1 MEKYFYIPINSL
13 NFNNILSSESLSPFS
28 FYEKRGYGFKRFEKL
43 TLNPFNNSILAYNAI
58 PLIENLKS
66 DREEYPI
73 YLAIPNDYL
82 EDVKNS
88 YTKDDILIL
97 QVSKTLYLNSFEC
110 FFITKSKEEKLK
122 LIASSRR
129 SLEVKSANKYF
140 ENFATL
146 EELNFQTFN
155 WNGDILNSIFDIKS
169 IDSAS
174 LLYDQKINKFKGL
187 LYGYLSGRLNEQPE
201 EIIRAKF
208 YYQEFVNNFSLLM
221 NDLSTGI
228 IEKKSQSK
236 YNQNNNKLIFDKL
249 NDLKERI
256 SILIDTFDN
265 SKMENIVIE
274 SFNLPNEILGS
285 ISKMTYKQSKKSILS
300 ILMDFV
306 KSKQPE
312 LNSVEELLEVLL
324 YKSNEL
330 TRYSNSKLYK
340 ELEDDFNTV
349 RLLISQKIN
358 SIENSFNS
366 KKSLSLIPFKVNK
379 DITKINI
386 GLEELAP
393 NENSCYEIIINEL
406 LSRTELSSSDEIAQS
421 RLDIITQVAKSM
433 VDSDAKLKDSVEIN
447 YLRKLY
453 ESLKTVGVGFKVN
466 ENENLALQ
474 AFASF
479 LSRYSDNEKL
489 LDFMVKNGVRN
500 NGLVYGIWGSA
511 YGYANLSKII
521 AEHLS
526 NNNDVYKLT
535 SNYFN
540 NIIYN
545 KNLELNILKN
555 FIDSLDKIKPKLVK
569 TYIINDSNNYI
580 KEPKEES
587 MKNSEFID
595 LVIENKKLK
604 LKDEWIEVI
613 KDCFEKVSKEINTG
627 ELFDSETSK
636 ISLFKESLVSKTKK
650 LKGFG
655 EVKMDETIK
664 IYIDFLKNNE

>member
-43 TLNPFNNSILAYNAI
+43 TLNPFSNSILAYNAI

-66 DREEYPI
+66 DREEFPI

-88 YTKDDILIL
+88 YTKDNILIL
-97 QVSKTLYLNSFEC
+97 QISKTIYLNSFEC
-110 FFITKSKEEKLK
+110 FFITKSQEEKLK

-129 SLEVKSANKYF
+129 SLEVKSADRYF
-140 ENFATL
+140 ENFTTL

-155 WNGDILNSIFDIKS
+155 WNDNILNSIFDIKS
-169 IDSAS
+169 INTTS
-174 LLYDQKINKFKGL
+174 LLNDQKINKFKGL

-201 EIIRAKF
+201 EIIRAKL
-208 YYQEFVNNFSLLM
+208 YYQEFINNFSLLM
-221 NDLSTGI
+221 NDLSSGI
-228 IEKKSQSK
+228 SEKKNHSK
-236 YNQNNNKLIFDKL
+236 YNQNNNKLTFEKL

-256 SILIDTFDN
+256 SFLIDTFDN
-265 SKMENIVIE
+265 SKIENIVLE
-274 SFNLPNEILGS
+274 SFNLSNEILDS
-285 ISKMTYKQSKKSILS
+285 ISKKTYKQSKKSIFE
-300 ILMDFV
+300 ILIDFV

-312 LNSVEELLEVLL
+312 LNSIEELLNVLL

-330 TRYSNSKLYK
+330 TRYSNSKLYR

-358 SIENSFNS
+358 TIESSFNS
-366 KKSLSLIPFKVNK
+366 KKTLSLIPFKVNEE
-379 DITKINI
+379 INRVNI
-386 GLEELAP
+386 GLEELTP
-393 NENSCYEIIINEL
+393 NENSCYEVIINEL
-406 LSRTELSSSDEIAQS
+406 LSRTELSSTDEMAQS
-421 RLDIITQVAKSM
+421 RLDIITQVGKSI
-433 VDSDAKLKDSVEIN
+433 VDSDAKLKDSAELN

-453 ESLKTVGVGFKVN
+453 ESLKTIGVGFKIN

-479 LSRYSDNEKL
+479 LNRYSDNEKL
-489 LDFMVKNGVRN
+489 LDFMVKNGVSN

-521 AEHLS
+521 TGHLT
-526 NNNDVYKLT
+526 NNDDVYKLT

-545 KNLELNILKN
+545 KNLEINILKN
-555 FIDSLDKIKPKLVK
+555 FMDSLDKPKHVK
-569 TYIINDSNNYI
+569 TYTINDSNNYI
-580 KEPKEES
+580 NES
-587 MKNSEFID
+587 KANSLGNSIFID

-604 LKDEWIEVI
+604 LKDEWIEAI
-613 KDCFEKVSKEINTG
+613 QDCFEKVSKEINMG
-627 ELFDSETSK
+627 ELFDSEASK
-636 ISLFKESLVSKTKK
+636 ISLFKELLVSKSKN

-655 EVKMDETIK
+655 DAKIDEVIK